1 MRNTRDDHQ
10 NCACRRQSGAVIAAR
25 DEVHPA
31 CTNRIAIASRAD
43 TARWLR
49 RLSGRCTPAARQ
61 AAALPGRTHARS
73 IEDLVSAGQLVLL
86 RGRPPRPQMGAQPRQ
101 MAAPPADLPDPLLAR
116 CWIAFQVI
124 HHTTGQPIPG
134 VRLSVRTPG
143 GAAHEYETDLSGLVE
158 IDEIRPGACDVWSPL
173 VQPRLARTVAFVDM
187 APAAG
192 PRAGRSTSAPGSY
205 AWLAHVEEHKV
216 RTGETLA
223 SIAASAGMSWQ
234 DLALF
239 NWGTALPDEINRHL
253 ADDVGCTR
261 KTPDGFNYVFTSEDE
276 PGIVSIPRPWA
287 ATGLATEQTHV
298 IRVKLAAGVRLVL
311 ENQDGLRIPEAEFRA
326 TLADGSIRQGRLGR
340 SGIARI
346 ADPPPGKL
354 EIVYPDLD
362 DIEAKSLAAC
372 ARGAMADRDLAE
384 IFRVLKHSRELIH
397 DVIAMYDRYYNDY
410 TGGGLVADIDQEATN
425 PDDRAP
431 IEALL
436 RIAAL
441 RNEPGDTAAGAPGS
455 GVTPQ
460 TAETRSAGPSP
471 ASPEAA

>member
-1 MRNTRDDHQ
+1 MRITRDDHQ
-10 NCACRRQSGAVIAAR
+10 NCACRRLSGAIIAAR
-25 DEVHPA
+25 DEVHPS
-31 CTNRIAIASRAD
+31 CTNRVATASRAD
-43 TARWLR
+43 TTHWLQ
-49 RLSGRCTPAARQ
+49 RLSGRCTPAARKV
-61 AAALPGRTHARS
+61 AALPGRTHARS
-73 IEDLVSAGQLVLL
+73 IEELVAAGQLVLL
-86 RGRPPRPQMGAQPRQ
+86 HGRPSRPQMGVQPRRV
-101 MAAPPADLPDPLLAR
+101 AAPPEELTNPLLTR

-143 GAAHEYETDLSGLVE
+143 GAAHEYETDLRGLVE
-158 IDEIRPGACDVWSPL
+158 IDEIRPGTCDVWSPL
-173 VQPRLARTVAFVDM
+173 LQPRLARTVAFVDL

-192 PRAGRSTSAPGSY
+192 PRAGRSASASGSY
-205 AWLAHVEEHKV
+205 SWLAHVDEHKV

-223 SIAASAGMSWQ
+223 SIAASAGMRWQ

-239 NWGTALPDEINRHL
+239 NWGTANPDEINRHL
-253 ADDVGCTR
+253 ADDVGCTL

-287 ATGLATEQTHV
+287 VTGLATEQTHV

-311 ENQDGLRIPEAEFRA
+311 ENQDGLRIPEAEYRA
-326 TLADGSIRQGRLGR
+326 TLADGSVRQGRLGR

-346 ADPPPGKL
+346 ADPPPGRL

-372 ARGAMADRDLAE
+372 ARKAMDDRDLSE
-384 IFRVLKHSRELIH
+384 VFRVLKHSREMIH
-397 DVIAMYDRYYNDY
+397 DVVAMYDRYYNDY
-410 TGGGLVADIDQEATN
+410 TGRGLLADIDQEAAE

-441 RNEPGDTAAGAPGS
+441 RPEPGDSTAIVS
-455 GVTPQ
+455 
-460 TAETRSAGPSP
+460 
-471 ASPEAA
+471 SPESQAPNPGISPHSPETA